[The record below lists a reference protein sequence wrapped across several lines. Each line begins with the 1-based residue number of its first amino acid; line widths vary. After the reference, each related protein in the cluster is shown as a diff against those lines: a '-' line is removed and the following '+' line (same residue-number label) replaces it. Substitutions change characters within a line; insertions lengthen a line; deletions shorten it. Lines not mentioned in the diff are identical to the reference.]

1 MQLKHI
7 SIRKQDVKMD
17 SNVHLLDRSQ
27 ISSEANELTNMNLG
41 SANNGDL
48 TKLIDLSNSVNDFFL
63 KSSLG
68 KQRDG
73 IIGSCS
79 YGLVYAI
86 SETLEKWGLHSYLS
100 NTSETDSEFDNLLKL
115 LPTFLSVLVDSDLS
129 SDFSL
134 SDLNRRVYIQSELKL
149 EASTIRKMVRLFNT
163 NRLKIDLPV
172 DESSNSMTH
181 IFGIPTSIDISSVSV
196 DHDTMRQDFFFRAGR
211 KIRKWAES
219 DIIPGHVSE
228 KDLGVYRICF
238 LANALMFTIV
248 EKTASP
254 WKKVCRSLTEMQS
267 LRIKQGASI
276 FALTTRPTSSQL
288 RLFYKLDIPAPLF
301 VRCEYTPPISE
312 HTKQNE
318 LYSEDALEF
327 GMNTIFGTPDSYH
340 NIL

>member
-1 MQLKHI
+1 MQLKQI
-7 SIRKQDVKMD
+7 SIRKQDVKLD
-17 SNVHLLDRSQ
+17 TNVHLVDRVHNN
-27 ISSEANELTNMNLG
+27 SEAIELTKMNLG
-41 SANNGDL
+41 STSTGDL

-73 IIGSCS
+73 IVGSCS

-86 SETLEKWGLHSYLS
+86 SETLEKWGLNNFQSIP
-100 NTSETDSEFDNLLKL
+100 SEIDQEFDHLVKL

-134 SDLNRRVYIQSELKL
+134 ADLNRRIYFQSELKL
-149 EASTIRKMVRLFNT
+149 EASSIRNMVRLFNT
-163 NRLKIDLPV
+163 NRLKIHLPI
-172 DESSNSMTH
+172 DESCDSMTH
-181 IFGIPTSIDISSVSV
+181 IFGIPATIDISSVSV

-238 LANALMFTIV
+238 LANAIMSTMV
-248 EKTASP
+248 EKAASP
-254 WKKVCRSLTEMQS
+254 WKKICRTLTEMQS

-276 FALTTRPTSSQL
+276 FALTTRPTSAQL
-288 RLFYKLDIPAPLF
+288 RLFYKLDLSTPPF
-301 VRCEYTPPISE
+301 VRIEYTPPAVKE
-312 HTKQNE
+312 TEQNE
-318 LYSEDALEF
+318 LSSENEMEL
-327 GMNTIFGTPDSYH
+327 GMNTMFDSPDSFH
-340 NIL
+340 TIL